1 MEAVRSAMSMVGAA
15 EGYRPTLDI
24 DHAERR
30 RNALQMC
37 AVMPTL
43 IMAIHRLQAGLEPI
57 DPRDHLGYGA
67 NYLWM
72 LTGEDFDAERGP
84 AVEQY
89 QLTTIVDGFNAS
101 HLTARLH
108 LSSGAAVAAGVLLG
122 LGDRESVA
130 KGQT

>member
-57 DPRDHLGYGA
+57 DPRDALGYGA
-67 NYLWM
+67 NSLSM
-72 LTGEDFDAERGP
+72 HTGEDFDADRGR
-84 AVEQY
+84 AVEPY
-89 QLTTIVDGFNAS
+89 QLTTLRNGRS
-101 HLTARLH
+101 HGRARM
-108 LSSGAAVAAGVLLG
+108 
-122 LGDRESVA
+122 R
-130 KGQT
+130 Q

>member
-37 AVMPTL
+37 AVTPTL

-57 DPRDHLGYGA
+57 DPRDDLGYGA
-67 NYLWM
+67 KSEEHTSELQSLMRSSY
-72 LTGEDFDAERGP
+72 
-84 AVEQY
+84 AVFCLKKKKKQKKH
-89 QLTTIVDGFNAS
+89 IM
-101 HLTARLH
+101 
-108 LSSGAAVAAGVLLG
+108 
-122 LGDRESVA
+122 
-130 KGQT
+130 K